1 MRRMH
6 ILAAAAIVALSTAT
20 PRPAHA
26 ILGAGDIVF
35 DPTVYAEAILQYE
48 QLVQQLQQLEQT
60 YTTLARQ
67 VETGNLAGILNSP
80 LLRNAMPGYGQT
92 AGLLHGNGQFAGA
105 EQFMTQNRYYR
116 PQGTDFTATEMLR
129 TAQGIANIQAI
140 AQRNLQSL
148 EQRIEGLGEL
158 KDQIDGVTSN
168 GDIAAVHSRIASEQ
182 TFVATQAAQASQLQV
197 MLMAQSQVNQQRID
211 QKMRQDA
218 EDQARA
224 TGGLNGGGNAGDN
237 GAGNGATV
245 PAFMTAGG
253 G

>member
-1 MRRMH
+1 MRRAH
-6 ILAAAAIVALSTAT
+6 ILAAAAIVALSAAAT
-20 PRPAHA
+20 PRPANA
-26 ILGAGDIVF
+26 LFGAGDIVF
-35 DPTVYAEAILQYE
+35 DPTVYAEAILEYE

-67 VETGNLAGILNSP
+67 VETGNLADILNSP

-92 AGLLHGNGQFAGA
+92 GAYLHGNGVAPGADQFL
-105 EQFMTQNRYYR
+105 TQNRYYR

-129 TAQGIANIQAI
+129 AAQGIANIQAI

-182 TFVATQAAQASQLQV
+182 TFVATKRRRRRS
-197 MLMAQSQVNQQRID
+197 SRSC
-211 QKMRQDA
+211 
-218 EDQARA
+218 
-224 TGGLNGGGNAGDN
+224 
-237 GAGNGATV
+237 
-245 PAFMTAGG
+245 
-253 G
+253 

>member
-6 ILAAAAIVALSTAT
+6 ILAAAAIVALSAAT
-20 PRPAHA
+20 PRLAHA

-60 YTTLARQ
+60 YVTLARQ
-67 VETGNLAGILNSP
+67 VETGNLAGVLNSP
-80 LLRNAMPGYGQT
+80 LLRNAMPGFGQT
-92 AGLLHGNGQFAGA
+92 AGLLHGTGQFAGA
-105 EQFMTQNRYYR
+105 EQFITQNQYYR

-129 TAQGIANIQAI
+129 AAQGIANIQAM

-182 TFVATQAAQASQLQV
+182 TFVATQAAQALQLQV
-197 MLMAQSQVNQQRID
+197 MLMAQAQVNQQRID

-224 TGGLNGGGNAGDN
+224 TGGLNGVGNAGAEG
-237 GAGNGATV
+237 GAGGTV